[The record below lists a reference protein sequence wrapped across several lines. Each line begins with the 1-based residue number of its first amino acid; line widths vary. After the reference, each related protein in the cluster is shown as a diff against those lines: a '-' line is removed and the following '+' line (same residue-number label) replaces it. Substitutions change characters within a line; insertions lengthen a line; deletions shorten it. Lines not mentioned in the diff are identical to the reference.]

1 MLNFHEFDTLL
12 FLEPRSFHD
21 LSISVSKIRTRDLI
35 IISNSSRSYQRDEEK
50 FTPIQFIS
58 RSSNKEPRRC
68 IALYLENVFI
78 VGYVGKKKRKHE
90 RATDVASQQHPGPY
104 PVVFFHP
111 GASNIIFYLVE
122 IERRRPNTTSS
133 SWERTDR
140 MYMRG
145 VYIEAHPVVAVRTM
159 PYPHRK
165 STVRFCGT
173 KGRRSRR
180 PVRAAI
186 LSDSVDGQERAGS
199 RALKRKRGGRVAC
212 EGRREIPTV
221 LRSTASRNRL
231 VKESAASIN
240 PVSIKRSLCNSLKE
254 NRPFHSTDA

>member
-35 IISNSSRSYQRDEEK
+35 IISNSSRSYQRDKEK

-78 VGYVGKKKRKHE
+78 VGYVGKKKKRKHE

-140 MYMRG
+140 MYTRG
-145 VYIEAHPVVAVRTM
+145 VYRSASSCCGSHNAVS
-159 PYPHRK
+159 P
-165 STVRFCGT
+165 
-173 KGRRSRR
+173 
-180 PVRAAI
+180 
-186 LSDSVDGQERAGS
+186 
-199 RALKRKRGGRVAC
+199 
-212 EGRREIPTV
+212 
-221 LRSTASRNRL
+221 
-231 VKESAASIN
+231 
-240 PVSIKRSLCNSLKE
+240 
-254 NRPFHSTDA
+254 